1 MQIDPVNVILE
12 HLPPAWTGALA
23 ALLGLSFGS
32 FAGMCAY
39 RLPRQKGIVRER
51 SHCPGCSA
59 KIPAW
64 RNIPVFSY
72 VLQRGR
78 CFACHRRIHWRYLF
92 CEALCALLVWACWR
106 KFGLT
111 LSLPAG
117 TVLCGLLVLLSAVDL
132 EHRTL
137 PDRLTLP
144 LLWLGLLFSLSTPE
158 APFAS
163 PADAIAGAT
172 AGYGLLWLVDALW
185 RRLGKRAA
193 FGGGDLKLLAALGAW
208 LGPCGEFGALAVAAV
223 AGALFSVARTLG
235 TGGDLRD
242 ALPFGPFLMM
252 GGVWVLLVQDAL
264 LKFTVGPVAW
274 ITTF

>member
-1 MQIDPVNVILE
+1 MPIDPANVILE
-12 HLPPAWTGALA
+12 HVPPAWIGVLA
-23 ALLGLSFGS
+23 AVLGLVFGS

-39 RLPRQKGIVRER
+39 RLPLHKGIVKER
-51 SHCPGCSA
+51 SHCPGCGA

-64 RNIPVFSY
+64 RNIPVLSH

-78 CFACHRRIHWRYLF
+78 CAACQRRIHWRYLY

-111 LSLPAG
+111 SSLPAG
-117 TVLCGLLVLLSAVDL
+117 AVLCGFLVLLSAIDL
-132 EHRTL
+132 EHCRL

-144 LLWLGLLFSLSTPE
+144 LLWMGLLFSLSTPE

-163 PADAIAGAT
+163 PADAIAGAI

-208 LGPCGEFGALAVAAV
+208 LGPYGVFGALAVAAV
-223 AGALFSVARTLG
+223 VGALFTVARTLW
-235 TGGDLRD
+235 TRGDLRE

-264 LKFTVGPVAW
+264 MTFTYAP
-274 ITTF
+274 